1 MCLLKEYNIQMKYEE
16 NILKKM
22 YFGSMRHFLHVI
34 LI

>member
-1 MCLLKEYNIQMKYEE
+1 MFLLKEYNIQMKYEE

-22 YFGSMRHFLHVI
+22 YFCSMRHFLHVI